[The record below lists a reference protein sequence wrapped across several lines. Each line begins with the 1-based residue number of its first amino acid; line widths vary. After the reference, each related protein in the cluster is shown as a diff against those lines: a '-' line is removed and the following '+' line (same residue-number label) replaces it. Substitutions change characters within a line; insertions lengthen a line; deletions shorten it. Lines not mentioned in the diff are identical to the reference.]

1 MSTKTL
7 NINTNGLLNKH
18 FMKTNN
24 SLREPASPTFSVAS
38 SYAWVTERSPYEL
51 KSIFKT
57 TFNSLLEKEKDLKLA
72 AEVGKTLLENN
83 AVLEQK
89 YNNLQDEFNVHQQES
104 NEIYKHKLQDNQ
116 HTIHHLE
123 TQNAELLKKYEATL
137 DSKEKISRQNVTSQQ
152 KLTVQVNELYQSL
165 EQAYEKIQQ
174 YEDYR
179 QDYVKKM
186 IVKEIDI
193 VSNEDTTSDY
203 NELSNK
209 IEHMMGQNQQLFK
222 AKDNIQ
228 NQFHDTI
235 IELKELQSQFT
246 HVQQTKDQIAQLE
259 DRFRYQESHIHQLT
273 GLIEEY
279 RLNLTNDCHHHQQQI
294 PSLITSSSDEEEDDE
309 DYRLPQHL
317 MKNSSLH
324 SELQLASTN
333 DKNKPRS
340 LNFEQDNMIVVA
352 DVASP
357 RRNHRNPRQD
367 LVIYPSLKIDDS
379 LIVPVEPYRKRF
391 TNNTMMVQHQPTGM
405 LNRIVQVPFDS
416 FYLVWRFFRFFI
428 VIQLAMFIHI
438 LSHKK

>member
-1 MSTKTL
+1 
-7 NINTNGLLNKH
+7 
-18 FMKTNN
+18 MKTNN
-24 SLREPASPTFSVAS
+24 SLREPSSPTFSVAS
-38 SYAWVTERSPYEL
+38 SYAWVTERSPSEL
-51 KSIFKT
+51 KNIFKT

-83 AVLEQK
+83 TVLEQK
-89 YNNLQDEFNVHQQES
+89 YNRLQDEFNVHQQES
-104 NEIYKHKLQDNQ
+104 NELYKHKLQDTR

-123 TQNAELLKKYEATL
+123 TQNAELLKKYEATI

-152 KLTVQVNELYQSL
+152 KLTLQVNELYQSL

-193 VSNEDTTSDY
+193 VSNDEDTTSDY

-209 IEHMMGQNQQLFK
+209 IDHMMGQNQQLFK
-222 AKDNIQ
+222 AKDQIQ

-246 HVQQTKDQIAQLE
+246 HVQQTKDQMSRLE
-259 DRFRYQESHIHQLT
+259 DRFKYQENHIHQLT

-279 RLNLTNDCHHHQQQI
+279 RLNLTNDCHIQQQQM
-294 PSLITSSSDEEEDDE
+294 PSLITSSSDEEEEDE

-317 MKNSSLH
+317 MKSNSLH
-324 SELQLASTN
+324 SELQLASATTTTTN
-333 DKNKPRS
+333 NKNKPRS
-340 LNFEQDNMIVVA
+340 LHFEQDNMIVVA

-357 RRNHRNPRQD
+357 RRKHRKPRQD

-391 TNNTMMVQHQPTGM
+391 TNSTMMVQHQPTTGM

>member
-1 MSTKTL
+1 M
-7 NINTNGLLNKH
+7 NCC
-18 FMKTNN
+18 
-24 SLREPASPTFSVAS
+24 
-38 SYAWVTERSPYEL
+38 
-51 KSIFKT
+51 
-57 TFNSLLEKEKDLKLA
+57 FNYNYVDLKLA
-72 AEVGKTLLENN
+72 AEVGKTLLESNT
-83 AVLEQK
+83 VLEKK
-89 YNNLQDEFNVHQQES
+89 YNHLQDEFNVHQQES
-104 NEIYKHKLQDNQ
+104 NELYKHKLQDSQ

-152 KLTVQVNELYQSL
+152 KLTLQVNELYQSL

-186 IVKEIDI
+186 VVKEIDI

-209 IEHMMGQNQQLFK
+209 IDHMMGQNQQLFK
-222 AKDNIQ
+222 AKDQIQ

-246 HVQQTKDQIAQLE
+246 HVQQTKDQMSQLE
-259 DRFRYQESHIHQLT
+259 DRFKYQESHIHQLT

-279 RLNLTNDCHHHQQQI
+279 RLNLTNDCHIQQQQM

-317 MKNSSLH
+317 MKNSNSLH
-324 SELQLASTN
+324 SELQLASITN
-333 DKNKPRS
+333 NKNKPRS
-340 LNFEQDNMIVVA
+340 LHFEQDNMIVVA

-357 RRNHRNPRQD
+357 RRKHRKSRQD

-391 TNNTMMVQHQPTGM
+391 TKSTMMVQHQPTGM

-416 FYLVWRFFRFFI
+416 FFLVWRFFRFFI